1 MEQNA
6 PGFSPNIFL
15 IWIIL
20 PMYHDFLGPRE
31 LQWTHMDTLRS
42 KNSNKGLRTEYCAK
56 VLIYIPRF
64 HEIMTLEKMNNNSWA
79 KKLLTLSVQNIT
91 SILELPYLY
100 AYSTNSSKKEQR
112 IRRRRSTFLG
122 KMTGSAA
129 GRECFIIAI
138 LFPEIYQFI
147 CQNGIEL

>member
-1 MEQNA
+1 MA
-6 PGFSPNIFL
+6 PSDFQTFLWHWIKDSGRNIVLKYLFTYL
-15 IWIIL
+15 
-20 PMYHDFLGPRE
+20 DF
-31 LQWTHMDTLRS
+31 MSD
-42 KNSNKGLRTEYCAK
+42 
-56 VLIYIPRF
+56 
-64 HEIMTLEKMNNNSWA
+64 MTLEKMNNNSWA

-112 IRRRRSTFLG
+112 IRQRRSTFLG

-147 CQNGIEL
+147 CQKGIELQCMVIRERDMFKNVCPF